1 MRHKYNTLVKLQW
14 LIWSVLTVMF
24 FFYTLEIDPVS
35 YAFDYAIHSTLSY
48 AFIVYANALWL
59 MPRLY
64 RKKKYIAYTLSILF
78 MLVAVTYLR
87 VTSQVYIWFHYIIQK
102 PLLLEFR
109 SYVYTFIINSLF
121 FVFSIA
127 FRFTL
132 DFFQIK
138 QQQQKLLKEH
148 AQAQLSL
155 LKAQVQPHFL
165 FNTLNNI
172 YFVAQRESPITAD
185 LIEKLSSIMR
195 YFLEQGPK
203 QEIAL
208 TAELDF
214 IRNYIELEKMR
225 MRYPVKTDIE
235 LPEDLSL
242 IRIPPMLLIPLVENV
257 FKHGID
263 KREENN
269 YISIR
274 LQLSDRLDFSV
285 CNRICKDQDPGSH
298 GNGVGVG
305 IGLTNLSQRLSILY
319 GANFALNS
327 HRSEDTYTSK
337 LNIPL

>member
-1 MRHKYNTLVKLQW
+1 MPAKYNTLIKLQW
-14 LIWSVLTVMF
+14 IIWSGLSIMF

-48 AFIVYANALWL
+48 SFIVYANALWL

-64 RKKKYIAYTLSILF
+64 RKKRYVAYTISVLV
-78 MLVAVTYLR
+78 MLVAITYLR
-87 VTSQVYIWFHYIIQK
+87 VYSQIYIWFHYIIEK
-102 PLLLEFR
+102 PMVLEFR
-109 SYVYTFIINSLF
+109 SYVYTFIINTLF
-121 FVFSIA
+121 FIFSVA

-132 DFFQIK
+132 DFFQLR
-138 QQQQKLLKEH
+138 QQQDKLLKQH
-148 AQAQLSL
+148 AETQLSL

-172 YFVAQRESPITAD
+172 YFVAQRESPVTAD
-185 LIEKLSSIMR
+185 LIDKLSFIMR

-225 MRYPVKTDIE
+225 MRYPVKTTIE
-235 LPEDLSL
+235 LPEDLS
-242 IRIPPMLLIPLVENV
+242 IIKIPPMLLIPLVENV

-263 KREENN
+263 KREKNN

-274 LQLSDRLDFSV
+274 LQISDRLDFSV
-285 CNRICKDQDPGSH
+285 CNRICQEHSDSGQGL
-298 GNGVGVG
+298 G
-305 IGLTNLSQRLSILY
+305 IGLNNLSQRLSILY
-319 GANFALNS
+319 GNNFVLKS
-327 HRSEDTYTSK
+327 ERSQDTYTSK

>member
-1 MRHKYNTLVKLQW
+1 MAAKYDTLTKLQW
-14 LIWSVLTVMF
+14 LIWSGLTLMF

-64 RKKKYIAYTLSILF
+64 RKKRYLAYTVSVLV
-78 MLVAVTYLR
+78 MLVAITYLR
-87 VTSQVYIWFHYIIQK
+87 VYSQVYIWFHYIIEK
-102 PLLLEFR
+102 PMVLEFR
-109 SYVYTFIINSLF
+109 SYIYTFIINTLF
-121 FVFSIA
+121 FIFSVA

-132 DFFQIK
+132 DFFQLRR
-138 QQQQKLLKEH
+138 QQEKLLKQH
-148 AQAQLSL
+148 AEAQLNL

-172 YFVAQRESPITAD
+172 YFVAQRESPVTAD

-208 TAELDF
+208 TTELDF

-225 MRYPVKTDIE
+225 MRYPVKTTIE
-235 LPEDLSL
+235 LPEDLSV
-242 IRIPPMLLIPLVENV
+242 IKIPPMLLIPLVENV

-263 KREENN
+263 KREKNN
-269 YISIR
+269 YISIH
-274 LQLSDRLDFSV
+274 LQISGRLDFCV
-285 CNRICKDQDPGSH
+285 CNRICKDHSD
-298 GNGVGVG
+298 NGKSWG
-305 IGLTNLSQRLSILY
+305 IGLNNLSQRLSILY
-319 GANFALNS
+319 GDNFVLES
-327 HRSEDTYTSK
+327 HRSQDTYTSK

>member
-1 MRHKYNTLVKLQW
+1 MAKYNTLTKLQW

-64 RKKKYIAYTLSILF
+64 RKKKYTTYTVSVVF
-78 MLVAVTYLR
+78 MLVAVTWLR
-87 VTSQVYIWFHYIIQK
+87 VTSQVYIWFHYIIEK

-109 SYVYTFIINSLF
+109 NYVYAFIINTLF
-121 FVFSIA
+121 FIFSIA

-138 QQQQKLLKEH
+138 QQQEKLLKQH
-148 AQAQLSL
+148 AEAQLSL

-172 YFVAQRESPITAD
+172 YFVAQRESPVTAD

-203 QEIAL
+203 KEIAL

-225 MRYPVKTDIE
+225 MRYPVKTNIE

-285 CNRICKDQDPGSH
+285 CNRICKDSGGHSSI
-298 GNGVGVG
+298 GVG

-319 GANFALNS
+319 GDNFVLDS
-327 HRSEDTYTSK
+327 DRSEDTYTSK

>member
-1 MRHKYNTLVKLQW
+1 MAAKYDTLTKLQW
-14 LIWSVLTVMF
+14 LIWSGLTLMF

-64 RKKKYIAYTLSILF
+64 RKKRYLAYTVSVLV
-78 MLVAVTYLR
+78 MLVAITYLR
-87 VTSQVYIWFHYIIQK
+87 VYSQVYIWFHYIIEK
-102 PLLLEFR
+102 PMVLEFR
-109 SYVYTFIINSLF
+109 SYIYTFIINTLF
-121 FVFSIA
+121 FIFSVA

-132 DFFQIK
+132 DFFQLRRQQEKLVK
-138 QQQQKLLKEH
+138 QH
-148 AQAQLSL
+148 AEAQLNL

-172 YFVAQRESPITAD
+172 YFVAQRESPVTAD

-208 TAELDF
+208 TTELDF

-225 MRYPVKTDIE
+225 MRYPVKTTIE
-235 LPEDLSL
+235 LPEDLSVVK
-242 IRIPPMLLIPLVENV
+242 IPPMLLIPLVENV

-263 KREENN
+263 KREKNN
-269 YISIR
+269 YISIH
-274 LQLSDRLDFSV
+274 LQLSGRLDFCV
-285 CNRICKDQDPGSH
+285 CNRICKDHSD
-298 GNGVGVG
+298 NGKGWG
-305 IGLTNLSQRLSILY
+305 IGLNNLSQRLSILY
-319 GANFALNS
+319 GDNFVLES
-327 HRSEDTYTSK
+327 HRSQDTYTSK

>member
-1 MRHKYNTLVKLQW
+1 MAAKYDTLTKLQW
-14 LIWSVLTVMF
+14 LIWSGLTLMF

-64 RKKKYIAYTLSILF
+64 RKKRFLAYTVSVLV
-78 MLVAVTYLR
+78 MLVAITYLR
-87 VTSQVYIWFHYIIQK
+87 VYSQVYIWFHYIIEK
-102 PLLLEFR
+102 PMVLEFR
-109 SYVYTFIINSLF
+109 SYIYTFIINTLF
-121 FVFSIA
+121 FIFSVA

-132 DFFQIK
+132 DFFQLRRQQEKLVK
-138 QQQQKLLKEH
+138 QH
-148 AQAQLSL
+148 AEAQLNL

-172 YFVAQRESPITAD
+172 YFVAQRESPVTAD

-208 TAELDF
+208 TTELDF

-225 MRYPVKTDIE
+225 MRYPVKTTIE
-235 LPEDLSL
+235 LPEDLSVVK
-242 IRIPPMLLIPLVENV
+242 IPPMLLIPLVENV

-263 KREENN
+263 KREKNN
-269 YISIR
+269 YISIH
-274 LQLSDRLDFSV
+274 LQLSGRLDFCV
-285 CNRICKDQDPGSH
+285 CNRICKDHSD
-298 GNGVGVG
+298 NGKGWG
-305 IGLTNLSQRLSILY
+305 IGLNNLSQRLSILY
-319 GANFALNS
+319 GDNFVLES
-327 HRSEDTYTSK
+327 HRSQDTYTSK

>member
-1 MRHKYNTLVKLQW
+1 MPAKYNTLTKLQW
-14 LIWSVLTVMF
+14 LIWSILFCML
-24 FFYTLEIDPVS
+24 FFYILEEYPLSD
-35 YAFDYAIHSTLSY
+35 AFNYAIHSVLSY
-48 AFIVYANALWL
+48 AIIIYGNALWL

-64 RKKKYIAYTLSILF
+64 RKKRYLAYTVSILALLIVITF
-78 MLVAVTYLR
+78 LR
-87 VTSQVYIWFHYIIQK
+87 VQGQMYVWYHYILGT
-102 PLLLEFR
+102 PYHLGFR
-109 SYVYTFIINSLF
+109 NYIYPFIINTLF
-121 FVFSIA
+121 FIFSIA

-132 DFFQIK
+132 DFFQIR
-138 QQQQKLLKEH
+138 QQQEQLLKQH
-148 AQAQLSL
+148 AEAQLSL

-172 YFVAQRESPITAD
+172 YFVAQRESPATAD

-203 QEIAL
+203 QEIPL

-225 MRYPVKTDIE
+225 MRYPVQTTIE
-235 LPEDLSL
+235 LPEDLSA
-242 IRIPPMLLIPLVENV
+242 IKIPPMLLIPLVENV

-274 LQLSDRLDFSV
+274 LQISHRLDFSV
-285 CNRICKDQDPGSH
+285 CNRIRPHTAGYSKGW
-298 GNGVGVG
+298 G
-305 IGLTNLSQRLSILY
+305 IGLNNLSKRLSILY
-319 GANFALNS
+319 GDKFILES
-327 HRSEDTYTSK
+327 DRSQDSYTSK